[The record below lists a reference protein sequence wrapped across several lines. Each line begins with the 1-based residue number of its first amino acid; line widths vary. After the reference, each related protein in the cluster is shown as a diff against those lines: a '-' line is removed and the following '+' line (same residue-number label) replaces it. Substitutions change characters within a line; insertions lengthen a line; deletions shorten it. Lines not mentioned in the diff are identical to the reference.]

1 MVEDR
6 PGHVSRPSMDINET
20 LDLDET
26 LKMPRSLSQSTLADV
41 EEGDNDGT

>member
-1 MVEDR
+1 MGEDR

-26 LKMPRSLSQSTLADV
+26 LKMPAVAVAEFVDV